1 MNEERYIVALEISSS
16 KIIGTIGTCRDGH
29 LEVIAIEQEKGND
42 CVRHGIIRNIDEVS
56 SRINRIIDKLQR
68 KAAVAPRKVISVFIG
83 LSGRSMKSIIA
94 NASLTLPDE
103 TIIDDQ
109 ILQKLREQ
117 VDHNPIDGSLEVV
130 DAVPCD
136 FMVNNNETK
145 SPKGTIGSYISGT
158 YDLIVCRPQL
168 KRNLQMTVSDKSGL
182 KIEGFI
188 VTALATGQLVLS
200 GEQKRL
206 GCMLADIGAET
217 TSVSIYKDGNL
228 RYYATIPIGSRN
240 ITRDITSLSVLEERA
255 EEIKITSGDA
265 IASTPAS
272 DLNIGGVRMSD
283 VSNIVVARSE
293 EIVANIIAQIEYS
306 GLKNE
311 DLPSG
316 IVVIGGGSKLKGMI
330 DLLKKQSYMNVERG
344 ELPAYVSIGE
354 AKIPTS
360 EIIEV
365 VSVLYAG
372 ANTTNANCMQ
382 TPKGSELPV
391 NGVADTEIETP
402 QAAKAQNQQ
411 KEVKTQKWTKWRDR
425 LSKIFTPQ
433 DDEEDTELE

>member
-1 MNEERYIVALEISSS
+1 
-16 KIIGTIGTCRDGH
+16 
-29 LEVIAIEQEKGND
+29 
-42 CVRHGIIRNIDEVS
+42 
-56 SRINRIIDKLQR
+56 
-68 KAAVAPRKVISVFIG
+68 
-83 LSGRSMKSIIA
+83 
-94 NASLTLPDE
+94 LPDE